1 MGSTEKGLIVAVCV
15 SERKGTVK
23 QPVGEIELVPGFG
36 VRGDAHGGSKRQ
48 LSLLAEE
55 SIDRAR
61 EWGIDVTAGSFAE
74 NITTMGIRLH
84 ELKPGTQL
92 ALGMSLVRIT
102 QIGKECHT
110 DCEIKQVSGKCIMPT
125 EGVFAAVEMG
135 GVVRA
140 GDEIEIIRISPQ
152 KNSS

>member
-1 MGSTEKGLIVAVCV
+1 MGSAEKGLVVAVCI
-15 SERKGTVK
+15 SDEKGTIK
-23 QPVGEIELVPGFG
+23 QPTKEIELVPDYG

-61 EWGIDVTAGSFAE
+61 KWGIDVTAGSFAE
-74 NITTMGIRLH
+74 NITTKGIRLH
-84 ELKPGTQL
+84 ELEPGTQL
-92 ALGMSLVRIT
+92 VLGESLVRIT

-125 EGVFAAVEMG
+125 EGVFAAVETG

-140 GDEIEIIRISPQ
+140 GDEIEIIQISPQ
-152 KNSS
+152 NNSS